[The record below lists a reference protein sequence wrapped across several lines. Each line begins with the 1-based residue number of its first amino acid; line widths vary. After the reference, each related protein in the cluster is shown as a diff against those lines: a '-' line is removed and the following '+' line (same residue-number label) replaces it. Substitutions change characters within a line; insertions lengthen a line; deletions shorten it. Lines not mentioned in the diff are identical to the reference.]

1 MISSWLAQLKAEENT
16 EAERSKQSWLE
27 KLGTNSKVK
36 EEEEKEGGWRGWN
49 TLLAMRLSAV
59 WSTVGGNLIKRI
71 TLRKI
76 SALMSSDQLFI
87 FQSETR
93 LLCFYAVTREHS
105 SSSIG

>member
-16 EAERSKQSWLE
+16 EAESKQSWLE

>member
-1 MISSWLAQLKAEENT
+1 MNT
-16 EAERSKQSWLE
+16 AN
-27 KLGTNSKVK
+27 G
-36 EEEEKEGGWRGWN
+36 
-49 TLLAMRLSAV
+49 
-59 WSTVGGNLIKRI
+59 GGNLIKRI